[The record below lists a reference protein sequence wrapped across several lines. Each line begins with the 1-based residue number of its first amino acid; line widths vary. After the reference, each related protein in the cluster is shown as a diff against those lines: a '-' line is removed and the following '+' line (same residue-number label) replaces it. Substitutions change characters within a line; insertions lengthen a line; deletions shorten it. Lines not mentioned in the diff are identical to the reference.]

1 MSDLRG
7 RTTTLRLASERN
19 EDGFDWRGE
28 ASEDGG
34 FQNDHHRG
42 RLDNT
47 ADLLVEVGADGT
59 GVLGMRG
66 LIVLGSREGAVVDPS
81 RRLMDFLMKRLV
93 PGGIG
98 TQHPK
103 ADQEQGTQDSA
114 QEGNPV
120 RISLC
125 SHRLQSL
132 CIKRIPT
139 HRFNEKSQGRHFL
152 WSQQTEFCGV
162 HDSGTAMPVHIP
174 PLPWNRG

>member
-66 LIVLGSREGAVVDPS
+66 LMVLSSGEGTVMDPGRS
-81 RRLMDFLMKRLV
+81 LVDFLMKRLM

-103 ADQEQGTQDSA
+103 PDQEQRAQNGAQKSA
-114 QEGNPV
+114 PV
-120 RISLC
+120 RRSLC
-125 SHRLQSL
+125 PEHVQSL
-132 CIKRIPT
+132 CIK
-139 HRFNEKSQGRHFL
+139 
-152 WSQQTEFCGV
+152 
-162 HDSGTAMPVHIP
+162 
-174 PLPWNRG
+174 